1 MMSKKE
7 ILEKMKTAKSWKELS
22 LSLSEVYQAFSDL
35 EDENSG
41 NNQELNDMREKI
53 ARLTETNKQLRA
65 ENKLLRGVKK

>member
-65 ENKLLRGVKK
+65 ENKLLRGAKK

>member
-1 MMSKKE
+1 MSKKE

>member
-1 MMSKKE
+1 MSKKE

-65 ENKLLRGVKK
+65 ENKLLRGAKK